1 MGKALEQMS
10 MEELE
15 ETLPEASDVIGRM
28 EIDNAQRRE
37 NETHFIRLVEAQET
51 GKTERNPH
59 PKYFAFYEHWQKFHV
74 NDRDYQADT
83 DRKTKGL
90 LIFPKFTKK
99 GLQPITYYSPSQIG
113 ALYAR
118 MLEQTKKI
126 LGQ

>member
-10 MEELE
+10 REELE

-28 EIDNAQRRE
+28 GIDNAQRRE
-37 NETHFIRLVEAQET
+37 DEAHFIRLAEAQEP
-51 GKTERNPH
+51 GKTGMNSNPR
-59 PKYFAFYEHWQKFHV
+59 YSAFYEHWQKFHV
-74 NDRDYQADT
+74 NERDYEADT

-90 LIFPKFTKK
+90 LIFPKFTRK

-113 ALYAR
+113 ALYVR